1 MHFFNK
7 KQVLESFISN
17 LKSNKKTIG
26 FVPTMGALHKGHISL
41 LEFAQKEN
49 DIVVVSIFVNP
60 TQFDNKND
68 LENYPKTFQLDK
80 GLLQE
85 SNCDILF
92 APSVS
97 DIYGNTIVSEQFDFE
112 GLEKEMEGK
121 YRDNHFNGVGTIV
134 KTLFEIVKP
143 DNAYFGEK
151 DFQQLRVIEQLSKA
165 LALNTKIIGCPII
178 REPDGLAMSSRNQ
191 LLGVE
196 DRKKAP
202 MIFQLLQLLKAQSA
216 LLSYRAL
223 REIVHDFFKKND
235 SLKLDYFVICD
246 PKTLQEIDFKQS
258 PGTGRAF
265 IAVYLGKIR
274 LIDNLDMS

>member
-1 MHFFNK
+1 M
-7 KQVLESFISN
+7 
-17 LKSNKKTIG
+17 
-26 FVPTMGALHKGHISL
+26 
-41 LEFAQKEN
+41 
-49 DIVVVSIFVNP
+49 
-60 TQFDNKND
+60 
-68 LENYPKTFQLDK
+68 
-80 GLLQE
+80 
-85 SNCDILF
+85 
-92 APSVS
+92 
-97 DIYGNTIVSEQFDFE
+97 
-112 GLEKEMEGK
+112 
-121 YRDNHFNGVGTIV
+121 
-134 KTLFEIVKP
+134 
-143 DNAYFGEK
+143 
-151 DFQQLRVIEQLSKA
+151 IEQLSQA
-165 LALNTKIIGCPII
+165 LALNTKIIGGPIS

-223 REIVHDFFKKND
+223 REIFHDFFKKND

>member
-1 MHFFNK
+1 MKVFNSS
-7 KQVLESFISN
+7 QSWVDEFSDPIRPLGMVS
-17 LKSNKKTIG
+17 
-26 FVPTMGALHKGHISL
+26 TMGALHQGHMTLIERAL
-41 LEFAQKEN
+41 KEN
-49 DIVVVSIFVNP
+49 NTVLVTIFINP
-60 TQFDNKND
+60 TQFNDKTD
-68 LENYPKTFQLDK
+68 LERYPQDLDADIKKIEQFRGNIFVYTPAVEDVYGNNITAKSFNLGGLDEPMEGVKRKNHFHGVATVVSYFLETFQP
-80 GLLQE
+80 
-85 SNCDILF
+85 N
-92 APSVS
+92 
-97 DIYGNTIVSEQFDFE
+97 
-112 GLEKEMEGK
+112 
-121 YRDNHFNGVGTIV
+121 R
-134 KTLFEIVKP
+134 
-143 DNAYFGEK
+143 AYFGEK

-246 PKTLQEIDFKQS
+246 PKTLHEIDFKQS
-258 PGTGRAF
+258 PVTGRAF